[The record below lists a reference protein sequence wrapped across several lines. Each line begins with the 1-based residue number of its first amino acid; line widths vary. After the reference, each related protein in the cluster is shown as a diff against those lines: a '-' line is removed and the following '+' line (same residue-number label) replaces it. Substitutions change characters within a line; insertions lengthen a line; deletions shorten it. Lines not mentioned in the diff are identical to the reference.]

1 MQLQNYI
8 DDLEDG
14 DLIVVSKDRI
24 DIIMGTLIINYSKN
38 YPSISG
44 IILVGKMAMP
54 SNIKKI
60 VKSINILE
68 IPILSL

>member
-1 MQLQNYI
+1 LLYQR
-8 DDLEDG
+8 
-14 DLIVVSKDRI
+14 DRI
-24 DIIMGTLIINYSKN
+24 DIIMGTLIVNYSKN

-68 IPILSL
+68 IPILSVEI